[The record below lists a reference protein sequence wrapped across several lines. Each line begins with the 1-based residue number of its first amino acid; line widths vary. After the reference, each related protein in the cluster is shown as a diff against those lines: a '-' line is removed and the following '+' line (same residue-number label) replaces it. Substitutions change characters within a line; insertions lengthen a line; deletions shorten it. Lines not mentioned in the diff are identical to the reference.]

1 MSDPFNSPAAGG
13 KFTAADHNGKLLLIT
28 PVSYEEGIQTTFGTK
43 DAVKANVVVIDENNA
58 GNSEEIDGALLFGG
72 VLIGQTKSFIGKGLV
87 LGRLGQG
94 TAKKGQ
100 QPPWVL
106 ADPTDAE
113 KDKARAYLAS
123 TAPQL

>member
-1 MSDPFNSPAAGG
+1 MTDPFNSPATGG
-13 KFTAADHNGKLLLIT
+13 RFSAENNNGKLLLIT
-28 PVSYEEGIQTTFGTK
+28 PTSYKEGIDTTFGKK
-43 DAVKANVVVIDENNA
+43 DAVEATVVIINETAVGD
-58 GNSEEIDGALLFGG
+58 SEKIEDALLFGG

-100 QPPWVL
+100 KPPWVL

-113 KDKARAYLAS
+113 KDVARAYLAS
-123 TAPQL
+123 RAPQL